1 MKYVLTLPLLSLLAA
16 CAGNQ
21 GNPNGM
27 AYADE
32 PGGTIATQPQT
43 IGTRYYDPD
52 QPAAPFEDMRAG
64 GPAVMNGPAPL
75 NTMPARPR

>member
-43 IGTRYYDPD
+43 VGTMYYNPD
-52 QPAAPFEDMRAG
+52 QPAPTSDDMKAAAPALKG
-64 GPAVMNGPAPL
+64 QSQVTPI
-75 NTMPARPR
+75 PRR